1 MKITRIKMK
10 EGCRYSN
17 NLLEIDELY
26 VIGCT
31 RPGFYKKADIYDFV
45 KNNPGVIKVD
55 RWPYPNVVPALSV
68 YGEKYVKSTPN
79 AYWHDN
85 LLSLPRE

>member
-1 MKITRIKMK
+1 MKVTKIKMK
-10 EGCRYSN
+10 SGCYLSN

-26 VIGCT
+26 LIGCT
-31 RPGFYKKADIYDFV
+31 NPGYYKKAVVYDYLQ
-45 KNNPGVIKVD
+45 NNPGTIKVD

-68 YGEKYVKSTPN
+68 NNEKYVKSTPN
-79 AYWHDN
+79 SYNHDN